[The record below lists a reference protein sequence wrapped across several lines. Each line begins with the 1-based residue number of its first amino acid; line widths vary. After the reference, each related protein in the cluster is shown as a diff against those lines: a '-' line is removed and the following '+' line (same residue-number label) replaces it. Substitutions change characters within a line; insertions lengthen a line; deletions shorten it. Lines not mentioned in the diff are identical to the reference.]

1 MNYPKEPR
9 QRNPY
14 LLKMAQGEP
23 CLLRVPGV
31 CNGDSDTTV
40 AAHSNQSAHGKGK
53 AMKAHDW
60 ASVWAC
66 SACRC
71 WLDVSVATRAEKELT
86 FSLGLNRQIKAWE
99 DIAGD
104 EKQPERDRRAA
115 AWALER
121 IAT

>member
-9 QRNPY
+9 QRNPH
-14 LLKMAQGEP
+14 LLKMAQGE
-23 CLLRVPGV
+23 
-31 CNGDSDTTV
+31 
-40 AAHSNQSAHGKGK
+40 
-53 AMKAHDW
+53 
-60 ASVWAC
+60 AC
-66 SACRC
+66 HI
-71 WLDVSVATRAEKELT
+71 WLDIGAAPRAEKELT

>member
-9 QRNPY
+9 QRNPT
-14 LLKMAQGEP
+14 LLNMAKGEP

-66 SACRC
+66 SACHM
-71 WLDVSVATRAEKELT
+71 WLDIGVS
-86 FSLGLNRQIKAWE
+86 
-99 DIAGD
+99 
-104 EKQPERDRRAA
+104 PEISS
-115 AWALER
+115 E
-121 IAT
+121 